1 MQHLCL
7 MILSLLLSVAH
18 SRRDDRAT
26 CKPVTASFCQDVGY
40 TTTAHPSGAVGF
52 NLQQIGQIV
61 GTACSPHI
69 ATLMCRVAI
78 PECGSE
84 EDSRMK
90 PCRSLCV
97 KVKADCESALRA
109 KRLSWPTR
117 LRCEALPESNCVQ
130 DREDTPVAE
139 VNTRSCEA
147 ITVPLCKNLPYNET
161 VMPNMLRHQSQDDAG
176 LELHQFYPLV
186 KVGCSPHLKPLL
198 CSVYTP
204 KCVSGKPEPPCR
216 TLCEKARSGCLA
228 LMNKFGF
235 DWPESLNCAAFTTES
250 CENGQE
256 DTPVAQVDKGTC
268 EPITVSLC
276 KDLPYNET
284 IMPNILHHQLQADA
298 ELQAGTFA
306 PLIQVGCSPHLKP
319 FLCSVYIPKCVS
331 GKPEPPC
338 RTLCEKVRFSCYPVL
353 RRFGFEWPKAFDC
366 AAFTTG
372 SCENDREDTP
382 VAEVNTRSCEAITVP
397 LCKNLPYNET
407 VMPNMLRHQSQDD
420 AGLELHQFYPLVK
433 VGCSPH
439 LKPFLCSVYTPKC
452 VSGKPEPPCRTL
464 CEKARSGC
472 LALMN
477 KFGFDW
483 PESLNCSA
491 FTTESCENIMNAE
504 DVLALLN
511 AGRYSVQGKSLS
523 LRTTRLMLTLMD
535 ADNSGSLDAA
545 EYLKLELYVT
555 DIRREYVK
563 SYESR
568 SPPAVKQNQM
578 KRAVA
583 ARDIP
588 LDDDT
593 FRVLWEEYHSQGG
606 IDYDNYVSVL
616 TKLQILKDRFQAHL
630 LTLPCDCRVASFSL
644 KQFMKSAII

>member
-235 DWPESLNCAAFTTES
+235 DWPESLNCAAFTTE
-250 CENGQE
+250 
-256 DTPVAQVDKGTC
+256 
-268 EPITVSLC
+268 
-276 KDLPYNET
+276 
-284 IMPNILHHQLQADA
+284 
-298 ELQAGTFA
+298 
-306 PLIQVGCSPHLKP
+306 
-319 FLCSVYIPKCVS
+319 
-331 GKPEPPC
+331 
-338 RTLCEKVRFSCYPVL
+338 
-353 RRFGFEWPKAFDC
+353 
-366 AAFTTG
+366 